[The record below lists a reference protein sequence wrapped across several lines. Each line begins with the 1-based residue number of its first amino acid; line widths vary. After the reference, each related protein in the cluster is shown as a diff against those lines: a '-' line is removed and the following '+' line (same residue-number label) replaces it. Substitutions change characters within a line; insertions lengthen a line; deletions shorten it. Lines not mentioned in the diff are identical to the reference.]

1 MAGRAP
7 ANGHLRLVAGPPKQ
21 SVHQGRPRRAADV
34 RASLRQLSRQ
44 RKEQG
49 TQLDTL
55 QYLLDGFATV
65 FQIQNLA
72 FALSGCVLGMLVG
85 VLPGV
90 GPAAGTAILI
100 PLTLV
105 LDPTSAVIMLAAIY
119 YGAMYGGTITSILL
133 NLPGEASS
141 AVTCLD
147 GYEMARQGRAGPALA
162 IAAIGS
168 FIGGIIATAGLV
180 VLAIPLSSIA
190 LKFGPPEFFSLMM
203 VGLCLVMGLASKSL
217 VLALISAV
225 LGLLL
230 AQVGIDPV
238 MGVPRYTFDRMELL
252 DGLGIVAVVMGLFGI
267 GEILHSLGEK
277 DGASAQAAPRSL
289 LLSMAD
295 IRDSAAPIARGSAIG
310 FFLGLIPG
318 VGAIVPTYLS
328 YALEKSVSKTPELF
342 GKGAI
347 QGVAGPETANNAYAN
362 AAFIPLFTLG
372 IPGAATTAILMGALM
387 MNGLIPGPTLFVEQP
402 RFIWAVIASFF
413 VGNLILLVLSLPFIP
428 LWVAVLKV
436 PRAILVAVVLAMC
449 VIGAYSI
456 NNSVFDIGLM
466 LFFGVVGYLFKK
478 TDVPLA
484 PLVLTFVLAPLMERS
499 LRQSLE
505 MSQGEFGILFSRPIS
520 ASLLVISIVVLILS
534 TMRAVRAVRGSD
546 GEV

>member
-1 MAGRAP
+1 
-7 ANGHLRLVAGPPKQ
+7 
-21 SVHQGRPRRAADV
+21 
-34 RASLRQLSRQ
+34 
-44 RKEQG
+44 
-49 TQLDTL
+49 LDTL
-55 QYLLDGFATV
+55 QYLLAGFATV

-72 FALSGCVLGMLVG
+72 FAFSGCVLGMLVG

-168 FIGGIIATAGLV
+168 FIGGTIATAGLV

-203 VGLCLVMGLASKSL
+203 VGLCLVMGLASQSL

-277 DGASAQAAPRSL
+277 GSASAQAAPRSL
-289 LLSMAD
+289 LLSKAD

-328 YALEKSVSKTPELF
+328 YALEKSVSKTPERF

-387 MNGLIPGPTLFVEQP
+387 MNGLIPGPSLFVEQP

-436 PRAILVAVVLAMC
+436 PRAILVAIVLAMC

-466 LFFGVVGYLFKK
+466 LFFGVIGYLFKK

-520 ASLLVISIVVLILS
+520 ASLLVISIVVLIVS

>member
-1 MAGRAP
+1 M
-7 ANGHLRLVAGPPKQ
+7 
-21 SVHQGRPRRAADV
+21 RR
-34 RASLRQLSRQ
+34 RRQ
-44 RKEQG
+44 R
-49 TQLDTL
+49 
-55 QYLLDGFATV
+55 
-65 FQIQNLA
+65 LA
-72 FALSGCVLGMLVG
+72 
-85 VLPGV
+85 
-90 GPAAGTAILI
+90 
-100 PLTLV
+100 
-105 LDPTSAVIMLAAIY
+105 
-119 YGAMYGGTITSILL
+119 
-133 NLPGEASS
+133 
-141 AVTCLD
+141 
-147 GYEMARQGRAGPALA
+147 R
-162 IAAIGS
+162 
-168 FIGGIIATAGLV
+168 
-180 VLAIPLSSIA
+180 
-190 LKFGPPEFFSLMM
+190 
-203 VGLCLVMGLASKSL
+203 
-217 VLALISAV
+217 
-225 LGLLL
+225 
-230 AQVGIDPV
+230 
-238 MGVPRYTFDRMELL
+238 
-252 DGLGIVAVVMGLFGI
+252 
-267 GEILHSLGEK
+267 
-277 DGASAQAAPRSL
+277 L
-289 LLSMAD
+289 LLSKAD
-295 IRDSAAPIARGSAIG
+295 IRASAAPIVRGSAIG

-328 YALEKSVSKTPELF
+328 YALEKSVSKTPERF

-436 PRAILVAVVLAMC
+436 PRAILVAIVLAMC

-456 NNSVFDIGLM
+456 NSSLFDIGLM

-520 ASLLVISIVVLILS
+520 ASLLVISIVVLIVS
-534 TMRAVRAVRGSD
+534 TMRAVRAVRGAD

>member
-1 MAGRAP
+1 M
-7 ANGHLRLVAGPPKQ
+7 
-21 SVHQGRPRRAADV
+21 
-34 RASLRQLSRQ
+34 
-44 RKEQG
+44 
-49 TQLDTL
+49 DTL
-55 QYLLDGFATV
+55 QYLLAGFATV

-72 FALSGCVLGMLVG
+72 FAFSGCVLGMLVG

-203 VGLCLVMGLASKSL
+203 VGLCLVMGLASQSL

-277 DGASAQAAPRSL
+277 GSASAQAAPRSL
-289 LLSMAD
+289 LLSKAD

-328 YALEKSVSKTPELF
+328 YALEKSVSRTPERF

-436 PRAILVAVVLAMC
+436 PRAILVAIVLAMC

-520 ASLLVISIVVLILS
+520 ASLLVISIIVLIVS

>member
-1 MAGRAP
+1 M
-7 ANGHLRLVAGPPKQ
+7 
-21 SVHQGRPRRAADV
+21 
-34 RASLRQLSRQ
+34 
-44 RKEQG
+44 
-49 TQLDTL
+49 DTL
-55 QYLLDGFATV
+55 QYLLAGFATV
-65 FQIQNLA
+65 FQLQNLA

-147 GYEMARQGRAGPALA
+147 GYEMARNGRAGPALA

-168 FIGGIIATAGLV
+168 FIGGTIATAGLV

-203 VGLCLVMGLASKSL
+203 VGLCLVMGLASQSL

-277 DGASAQAAPRSL
+277 DSAPAQAAPRSL
-289 LLSMAD
+289 LLSKAD
-295 IRDSAAPIARGSAIG
+295 IRDSTGPIARGSAIG

-328 YALEKSVSKTPELF
+328 YALEKSVSKRPELF

-428 LWVAVLKV
+428 LWVAVLRV
-436 PRAILVAVVLAMC
+436 PRAILVAIVLGMC

-456 NNSVFDIGLM
+456 NSRVFDIGLM

-520 ASLLVISIVVLILS
+520 ASLLVIAIVVLVMS

-546 GEV
+546 VEV